1 MSDIVVEKELLAKL
15 ALHNTSCAG
24 CVASVRALLARPLSE
39 LRMLKAVVDEHGNG
53 GGMSGAFRLKEA
65 YVKDPKRMGQLLDT
79 FPMSSVLK
87 KIQPMGSA
95 QRCQLHR
102 RLISLSLAGVGS
114 GGGHRAGDGGGSG
127 GTVGGGRG
135 GGGVGSVD
143 SWDWED
149 AWERMPPNLRN
160 EVATVKAPAF
170 EAAVHQATESN
181 KFCPD
186 CKYNVVQAH
195 DILMGKIGL
204 EGSDNEEEYDEE
216 IFLPIEDRV
225 FEGESGT
232 SEDKMLICDV
242 MDVED
247 LIYFHEEFSASSQ
260 ELDSSGSQRHA
271 STLDQGQREV
281 RSILGGL
288 VLSQL
293 RSVWHTQTAQVQ
305 AEQYLF
311 CLVVDAVRT
320 MLAAHG
326 AAPHGD
332 DLMAIDHEEKCAA
345 EGRRQKRRQK
355 RKERKRAGKA
365 QIQLSA
371 SAASSGSG
379 EGGAQGKPKAAAAAV
394 ATSTGRHSGD
404 RSGVLGRRTI
414 NGNAAV
420 GAPGAA
426 ATGKVGVRE
435 PVHGHNKKQHRKTN
449 PEETAAH
456 AACECGS
463 GGEVGVGVGAASS
476 GGKEDARAC
485 LAAGVTS
492 GFATKATASHGVFGA
507 GGLAFQLNN
516 EDNESDEEDGVDHD
530 LITEMEQLKSSVRS
544 KSDIDFLRKT
554 LRQNYDRFISQGA
567 GRVR

>member
-1 MSDIVVEKELLAKL
+1 
-15 ALHNTSCAG
+15 
-24 CVASVRALLARPLSE
+24 
-39 LRMLKAVVDEHGNG
+39 
-53 GGMSGAFRLKEA
+53 
-65 YVKDPKRMGQLLDT
+65 
-79 FPMSSVLK
+79 
-87 KIQPMGSA
+87 
-95 QRCQLHR
+95 
-102 RLISLSLAGVGS
+102 
-114 GGGHRAGDGGGSG
+114 
-127 GTVGGGRG
+127 
-135 GGGVGSVD
+135 
-143 SWDWED
+143 
-149 AWERMPPNLRN
+149 
-160 EVATVKAPAF
+160 
-170 EAAVHQATESN
+170 
-181 KFCPD
+181 PD

-195 DILMGKIGL
+195 DILMGKIDL
-204 EGSDNEEEYDEE
+204 EGSDNEEEYDEVRNFPAYRGPSVRRGE
-216 IFLPIEDRV
+216 RHLGGQDAHLRCHGCGGSHLLSRV
-225 FEGESGT
+225 Q
-232 SEDKMLICDV
+232 
-242 MDVED
+242 
-247 LIYFHEEFSASSQ
+247 EFSASSQ

-320 MLAAHG
+320 TLAAHG

-371 SAASSGSG
+371 SAASGGSG
-379 EGGAQGKPKAAAAAV
+379 EGGAQGKPKAAAATAAAAAAV
-394 ATSTGRHSGD
+394 ATSTARHSGD
-404 RSGVLGRRTI
+404 RSGVLGRRTM
-414 NGNAAV
+414 NGSDAV
-420 GAPGAA
+420 GTPGAA
-426 ATGKVGVRE
+426 ATGKVDVRE
-435 PVHGHNKKQHRKTN
+435 PVPGHNKKQHRKTN
-449 PEETAAH
+449 PAETAAH

-485 LAAGVTS
+485 LTAGVTS

-530 LITEMEQLKSSVRS
+530 LIT
-544 KSDIDFLRKT
+544 
-554 LRQNYDRFISQGA
+554 
-567 GRVR
+567 

>member
-1 MSDIVVEKELLAKL
+1 
-15 ALHNTSCAG
+15 
-24 CVASVRALLARPLSE
+24 
-39 LRMLKAVVDEHGNG
+39 
-53 GGMSGAFRLKEA
+53 
-65 YVKDPKRMGQLLDT
+65 
-79 FPMSSVLK
+79 
-87 KIQPMGSA
+87 
-95 QRCQLHR
+95 
-102 RLISLSLAGVGS
+102 
-114 GGGHRAGDGGGSG
+114 
-127 GTVGGGRG
+127 
-135 GGGVGSVD
+135 
-143 SWDWED
+143 
-149 AWERMPPNLRN
+149 
-160 EVATVKAPAF
+160 
-170 EAAVHQATESN
+170 
-181 KFCPD
+181 
-186 CKYNVVQAH
+186 
-195 DILMGKIGL
+195 
-204 EGSDNEEEYDEE
+204 
-216 IFLPIEDRV
+216 
-225 FEGESGT
+225 
-232 SEDKMLICDV
+232 MLICDV

-371 SAASSGSG
+371 SAASGGSG
-379 EGGAQGKPKAAAAAV
+379 EGGAQGKPKAAPAPAAAAV
-394 ATSTGRHSGD
+394 ATSTARHSGG

-414 NGNAAV
+414 NGSAAV
-420 GAPGAA
+420 GTPGAA
-426 ATGKVGVRE
+426 ATGKVGARE
-435 PVHGHNKKQHRKTN
+435 PVHGHNTKQHRKTN
-449 PEETAAH
+449 PAESAAH

-463 GGEVGVGVGAASS
+463 GGEVGVGLGAASS

-485 LAAGVTS
+485 LTAGVTS
-492 GFATKATASHGVFGA
+492 GFATKATTSHGVFGA